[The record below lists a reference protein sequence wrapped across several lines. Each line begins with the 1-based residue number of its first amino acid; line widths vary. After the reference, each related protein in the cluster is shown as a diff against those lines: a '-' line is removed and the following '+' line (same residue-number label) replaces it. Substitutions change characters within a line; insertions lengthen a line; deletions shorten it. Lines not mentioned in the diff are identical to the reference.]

1 MAESVLDKNNEY
13 AFTEKQKITI
23 IQKKTEK
30 ELLQSIAYD
39 VDGIKGYVS
48 FMAVVLAIQIAVVT
62 IIGLAIVFN
71 VH

>member
-48 FMAVVLAIQIAVVT
+48 FMAIVLAIQIAVVT